1 MTLTIGASPVN
12 TVISEKFASSE
23 LVARSPPDSRPTE
36 TRRGRIRY
44 IYAMFTT
51 YKVLLTLHILA
62 AVIWVGGAA
71 MLQMLGIRATRATSA
86 EHQAAFAG
94 DVEFVGMRALLPAS
108 LVLIV
113 TGIWLVHEGSWGFGT
128 AWVSI
133 GLAVW
138 IVSAL
143 TGALFLGPQSGKLS
157 KEIETL
163 GIRSPEAQKR
173 LRTIFL
179 TSRVELVLLLIV
191 VCDMVLKPGQ

>member
-1 MTLTIGASPVN
+1 M
-12 TVISEKFASSE
+12 
-23 LVARSPPDSRPTE
+23 
-36 TRRGRIRY
+36 
-44 IYAMFTT
+44 YAMFTT

-71 MLQMLGIRATRATSA
+71 MLQLLGIRASRASSP
-86 EHQAAFAG
+86 EHQAGFAA
-94 DVEFVGMRALLPAS
+94 DVEFVGMRTLLPAS

-113 TGIWLVHEGSWGFGT
+113 TGVWLVHEGAWSYGT

-163 GIRSPEAQKR
+163 GIRSPAAQKR

-179 TSRVELVLLLIV
+179 TSRVELVLLLLV